1 MPIED
6 QTLFDDLAFLY
17 GSEHA
22 GPVYEHLASL
32 LTKFHKEYPEL
43 RSRPVPG
50 LATGRYDER
59 DSILITYGDMV
70 RAEGQA
76 PVRTLARFLDRRLKD
91 VVSAVHILPFYP
103 YSSDD
108 GFSVVDY
115 LAVDP
120 ALGDWGDVARVGRHF
135 RLMFDAV
142 INHISAESVWFKG
155 FLANNPGYRDYFV
168 VVEPGADLSQ
178 VFRPRALPLLTPVQQ
193 STDEGKTVERLV
205 WTTFSADQIDLNFAN
220 PDVLLEIVEV
230 LLFYC
235 AHGCDFIRLDAIA
248 YMWKEIGTSSIHL
261 PQTHRI
267 IQFLRRVLDQVA
279 PRVALI
285 TETNVPHE
293 QNVSYFGNGT
303 NEAQLVYNFSLPP
316 LTLHAFH
323 TGDATRLRQWAQT
336 LTLPSDQVTFF
347 NFLASHDGIG
357 LMPARQLLAEEEV
370 ADMARRVERLGGRVS
385 YKINSD
391 GTQSAYELN
400 VNYLDALGDPDAPAD
415 DHQLLASRFLTAQA
429 IMLALRGVPGIYFH
443 SLFGSR
449 GWPEGVAETGRA
461 RTINRQK
468 LKLDELDTELS
479 TPDHLRHLVYHG
491 YVQLLEARRQHP
503 AFHPNA
509 DQEILL
515 GNDALFS
522 LRRTS
527 QDGQRQVIC
536 IHNVSGRRQL
546 LRLEMEVLGLEA
558 SSRLADLLG
567 GPPPRSRDGQTVQIE
582 VQAYGRAWIDVRRAE
597 TSDR

>member
-1 MPIED
+1 MPVQEE
-6 QTLFDDLAFLY
+6 TLLDDLTFLY
-17 GSEHA
+17 GAELA
-22 GPVYEHLASL
+22 GLVHKRLTSL
-32 LTKFHKEYPEL
+32 LTTFREDHPEL
-43 RSRPVPG
+43 ASRP
-50 LATGRYDER
+50 ATGRFDQR

-70 RAEGQA
+70 REEGEA
-76 PVRTLARFLDRRLKD
+76 PLRSLARFLDRRLKD
-91 VVSAVHILPFYP
+91 VVGAVHILPFYP

-108 GFSVVDY
+108 GFSVIDY

-120 ALGDWGDVARVGRHF
+120 ALGDWDDVARVGRHF

-155 FLANNPGYRDYFV
+155 FLADDRRYRDYFV
-168 VVEPGADLSQ
+168 VVEPGADLSL

-193 STDEGKTVERLV
+193 SADEGETVERLV

-220 PDVLLEIVEV
+220 PDVLLEIVQV

-235 AHGCDFIRLDAIA
+235 ACGCDFIRLDAIA

-293 QNVSYFGNGT
+293 ENVSYFGDGT

-323 TGDATRLRQWAQT
+323 TGDASRLSQWARS

-357 LMPARQLLAEEEV
+357 LMPVRQLLTEEEV
-370 ADMARRVERLGGRVS
+370 SDMARRVEQLGGRVS
-385 YKINSD
+385 YKSNSD

-400 VNYLDALGDPDAPAD
+400 INYLDALDDPDAPATD
-415 DHQLLASRFLTAQA
+415 LRLMASRFLTAQA

-449 GWPEGVAETGRA
+449 GWPEGAEKTGRA

-468 LKLDELDTELS
+468 LNLGELDRELS
-479 TPDHLRHLVYHG
+479 SPGHLRHLVYNG

-509 DQEILL
+509 HQEVLT
-515 GNDALFS
+515 GNDALFT

-527 QDGQRQVIC
+527 LDGERQVIC
-536 IHNVSGRRQL
+536 IHNASGRRQL
-546 LRLEMEVLGLEA
+546 LKLELEELRLEDLSDLT
-558 SSRLADLLG
+558 DLLG
-567 GPPPRSRDGQTVQIE
+567 GLPPQSPDGKTIRVE
-582 VQAYGRAWIDVRRAE
+582 VGPYGRAWLDVARAKLP
-597 TSDR
+597 DR